1 MANSDKAF
9 TIDIVTPQKLF
20 FSGEVSSIIAP
31 GQDGLF
37 QILKGHA
44 PLLAALKE
52 GKVRLSLPDKSEK
65 SFKIGDGFFEVS
77 SNKAILLT
85 EEVS

>member
-1 MANSDKAF
+1 MASSDKALM
-9 TIDIVTPQKLF
+9 IDIVTPQKLF
-20 FSGEVSSIIAP
+20 FSGEVTSITAP

-37 QILKGHA
+37 QVLKGHA

-52 GKVRLSLPDKSEK
+52 GKVKLSLPDKSVQ
-65 SFKIGDGFFEVS
+65 SFQIVDGFFEVS
-77 SNKAILLT
+77 NNKAILLT

>member
-1 MANSDKAF
+1 MASSEHAF

-20 FSGEVSSIIAP
+20 FSGEVSSVIAP

-44 PLLAALKE
+44 PLLAALKK
-52 GKVRLSLPDKSEK
+52 GKVKLSLPDKSEQ
-65 SFKIGDGFFEVS
+65 SFEIADGFFEVS
-77 SNKAILLT
+77 NNKAILLS
-85 EEVS
+85 EDVS

>member
-1 MANSDKAF
+1 MASSDKAL

-37 QILKGHA
+37 QVLKGHA
-44 PLLAALKE
+44 PLLAALRS
-52 GKVRLSLPDKSEK
+52 GKVKISLPDKSTQ
-65 SFKIGDGFFEVS
+65 SFQIADGFFEVS
-77 SNKAILLT
+77 NNKAILLT
-85 EEVS
+85 EDVS

>member
-1 MANSDKAF
+1 MASSEKAF

-20 FSGEVSSIIAP
+20 FSGEVSSITAP

-44 PLLAALKE
+44 PLLAALKS
-52 GKVRLSLPDKSEK
+52 GKVKLSLPDKSVQ
-65 SFKIGDGFFEVS
+65 SFQIADGFFEVS
-77 SNKAILLT
+77 NNKAILLS
-85 EEVS
+85 EDVS

>member
-1 MANSDKAF
+1 MASSDKAL

-44 PLLAALKE
+44 PLLAALKS
-52 GKVRLSLPDKSEK
+52 GKVKLSLPDKSVQ
-65 SFKIGDGFFEVS
+65 SFQIDDGFFEVS
-77 SNKAILLT
+77 NNKAILLT
-85 EEVS
+85 EDVS

>member
-1 MANSDKAF
+1 MASSDKAL
-9 TIDIVTPQKLF
+9 TLDIVTPQKLY
-20 FSGEVSSIIAP
+20 FSGEVTSIIAP

-44 PLLAALKE
+44 PLLAALKN
-52 GKVRLSLPDKSEK
+52 GTVKLSLADKSVQ
-65 SFKIGDGFFEVS
+65 SFKISDGFFEVS
-77 SNKAILLT
+77 DNKAILLT

>member
-1 MANSDKAF
+1 MASSDKAL

-44 PLLAALKE
+44 PLLAALKS
-52 GKVRLSLPDKSEK
+52 GKVKVSLPDKSVQ
-65 SFKIGDGFFEVS
+65 SFQIADGFFEVS
-77 SNKAILLT
+77 NNKAILLT
-85 EEVS
+85 EDVS